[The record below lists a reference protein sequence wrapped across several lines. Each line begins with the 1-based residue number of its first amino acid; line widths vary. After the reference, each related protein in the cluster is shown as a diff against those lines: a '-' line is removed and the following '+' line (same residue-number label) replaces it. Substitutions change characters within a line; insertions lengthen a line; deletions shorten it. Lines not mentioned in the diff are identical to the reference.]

1 MTKTTIISI
10 LLLAIVGTGI
20 FFLGKKQNT
29 ETEILN
35 TNQEETQT
43 TQTSEV
49 EGKKM
54 AFAEFLKQDKDAYEC
69 TVNQYID
76 EEMTQTTKGLVYVYN
91 GNISGSFETDA
102 MGMNIT
108 SSLIVRDGYSYT
120 WSNMSPVG
128 YKVAVVEST
137 ETNTSQEI
145 SGTYSWNAEQIGDY
159 ECELWEIDMTKFDL
173 PQGISF
179 QEI

>member
-1 MTKTTIISI
+1 MNMTKTTIISI

-29 ETEILN
+29 ESEMMN
-35 TNQEETQT
+35 TDQEETVE
-43 TQTSEV
+43 TSEA

-54 AFAEFLKQDKDAYEC
+54 AFTEFLKQDKGAYQC

-76 EEMTQTTKGLVYVYN
+76 EEMTQTTQGLVYVYD
-91 GNISGSFETDA
+91 GNISGNFETDA

-108 SSLIVRDGYSYT
+108 SSMIVRDGYSYT

-128 YKVAVVEST
+128 YKVAIVESP
-137 ETNTSQEI
+137 ETNTNQEI
-145 SGTYSWNAEQIGDY
+145 SGTYSWKAEQIGDY
-159 ECELWEIDMTKFDL
+159 DCELWEVDMTKFDL
-173 PQGISF
+173 PEGISF
-179 QEI
+179 Q